1 MRLTRAQP
9 PALAAHRRWHY
20 TRGEPPTRYIKWF
33 VRSAGAPQSETAAN
47 LWRSFAAW
55 VTGTETPW
63 AAEAREAAE
72 EAAAGETEGEK
83 GETDGAEEDKAGSHK
98 SRSTTSSVRS
108 AKALSSYKR
117 QIVLIGVVATLICWA
132 IFVWF
137 IFVRARSALRGMC
150 CTHALLTRCTL
161 CRRTA
166 C

>member
-33 VRSAGAPQSETAAN
+33 VRSAGAPPSETAAN
-47 LWRSFAAW
+47 LWRSLAAW

-72 EAAAGETEGEK
+72 EAAAGGEETEGEK
-83 GETDGAEEDKAGSHK
+83 GETDGAEDEKAGSHK

-117 QIVLIGVVATLICWA
+117 QIVFIGVFATLICWA

-137 IFVRARSALRGMC
+137 IFVRTRSGLRITPC
-150 CTHALLTRCTL
+150 
-161 CRRTA
+161 
-166 C
+166 